1 MLGVGKKR
9 KKKKEKK
16 PLENLA
22 TLSTHRRGKEIK
34 ADKLYRTALT

>member
-1 MLGVGKKR
+1 MLEVGE
-9 KKKKEKK
+9 KKEKK
-16 PLENLA
+16 TLENLA